1 MDPTPV
7 GAGASSPSRGVH
19 PRGALR
25 ALLSELDDRQIHATP
40 RAVAVALW
48 TFTNHK
54 GGSWPSQ
61 RRLARMTGRCE
72 RTVRSAVKALETAGV
87 IRREVPELRYRRAR
101 GATTVY
107 RLLAGDAPPMTS
119 TAPTTPPPS
128 PSPELAAAMRS
139 LAALVA
145 APPPELVFLPPVPL
159 DLDGVAD
166 DNQGLDLVEPLD
178 LDGDG
183 PRGGDSKRFGVLDLV
198 EPLDLDG
205 VADDNQGLDLVAH
218 KEPAGTPPTPAL
230 DLVAVDVPEAHEEP
244 AVEPLD
250 LDAPEAPPSPEEPT
264 VEPLVELAA
273 PEAPPPLVEPA
284 VEPLDLRAADAP
296 ITGNGCR
303 TRVPT
308 YSETS
313 LLARAEAPR
322 RPSPRAARPPRPA
335 TYPTAARRSPAA
347 PFRPLRLPTALP
359 PPEEPRGAPEEP
371 RRSPAL
377 AALLARCV
385 ALARR
390 H

>member
-1 MDPTPV
+1 MEATAHPAV
-7 GAGASSPSRGVH
+7 ASSGLRGVH

-61 RRLARMTGRCE
+61 RRLARLTGRCE
-72 RTVRSAVKALETAGV
+72 RTVRSAVKVLETAGV

-101 GATTVY
+101 HATTVY

-128 PSPELAAAMRS
+128 PSPELAAAVRS

-159 DLDGVAD
+159 DLDGAAD
-166 DNQGLDLVEPLD
+166 DNQALDLVEPLD
-178 LDGDG
+178 LDGA
-183 PRGGDSKRFGVLDLV
+183 PA
-198 EPLDLDG
+198 
-205 VADDNQGLDLVAH
+205 ADDNQALDLVAH
-218 KEPAGTPPTPAL
+218 KEPAGTPATPAL
-230 DLVAVDVPEAHEEP
+230 DLVAADAPEAHEEP

-250 LDAPEAPPSPEEPT
+250 LDAPALSPLVAADAPEAPPSPEEPT
-264 VEPLVELAA
+264 
-273 PEAPPPLVEPA
+273 

-313 LLARAEAPR
+313 LSARAEAPR

-347 PFRPLRLPTALP
+347 PFRPLRLPAALP
-359 PPEEPRGAPEEP
+359 PPEEPGGAPPEP
-371 RRSPAL
+371 RQSPAL
-377 AALLARCV
+377 AALLARCA

>member
-1 MDPTPV
+1 MEPTPI

-61 RRLARMTGRCE
+61 RRLARLTGRCE
-72 RTVRSAVKALETAGV
+72 RTVRSAVKVLETAGV

-101 GATTVY
+101 HATTVY

-139 LAALVA
+139 LAALVP

-159 DLDGVAD
+159 DLDGAAD
-166 DNQGLDLVEPLD
+166 DNQ
-178 LDGDG
+178 
-183 PRGGDSKRFGVLDLV
+183 
-198 EPLDLDG
+198 
-205 VADDNQGLDLVAH
+205 
-218 KEPAGTPPTPAL
+218 AL
-230 DLVAVDVPEAHEEP
+230 DLVAADAPEEPLVGHKEPGEAPAAPAAHEEP
-244 AVEPLD
+244 AVAPLD
-250 LDAPEAPPSPEEPT
+250 LDAPALPPLVAADAPEAPPSPEEPA
-264 VEPLVELAA
+264 E
-273 PEAPPPLVEPA
+273 
-284 VEPLDLRAADAP
+284 EPLDLRAADAP

-308 YSETS
+308 PSEPS
-313 LLARAEAPR
+313 FLARAEAPR

-335 TYPTAARRSPAA
+335 TYPTAARRSPVA

>member
-1 MDPTPV
+1 MEATAHPAV
-7 GAGASSPSRGVH
+7 ASSGLRGVH

-48 TFTNHK
+48 TFSNHK

-61 RRLARMTGRCE
+61 RRLARLTGRCE
-72 RTVRSAVKALETAGV
+72 RTVRSAVKVLETAGV

-128 PSPELAAAMRS
+128 PSPELAAAVRS

-159 DLDGVAD
+159 DLDNQALDLDGAAD
-166 DNQGLDLVEPLD
+166 DNQALDLVEPLD
-178 LDGDG
+178 LDGT
-183 PRGGDSKRFGVLDLV
+183 PT
-198 EPLDLDG
+198 
-205 VADDNQGLDLVAH
+205 ADDNQALDLVAH
-218 KEPAGTPPTPAL
+218 KEPAGTPAAPAL
-230 DLVAVDVPEAHEEP
+230 DLVAVDVSEAHEEP
-244 AVEPLD
+244 AVAPLD
-250 LDAPEAPPSPEEPT
+250 LDAPALPPLVAAAAPEAPPSPEEPA
-264 VEPLVELAA
+264 E
-273 PEAPPPLVEPA
+273 
-284 VEPLDLRAADAP
+284 EPLDLRAADAP

-308 YSETS
+308 SSETS
-313 LLARAEAPR
+313 LSARAAAPG
-322 RPSPRAARPPRPA
+322 RPSPRAARSPRPA
-335 TYPTAARRSPAA
+335 PYPAPARRSPAA